1 MDLKK
6 LNSVLEKAGIDAEE
20 IKDEIVTAV
29 KDEVKEEVEK
39 TFSEDGQKILVDKI
53 NKAVNI
59 PFLNE
64 KQEEKLFTAMFKI
77 IKVVL
82 AKRIWTI
89 NKFENLLIRS

>member
-82 AKRIWTI
+82 AKRI
-89 NKFENLLIRS
+89 